1 MQINLTGFLNGK
13 NARLFMAALWE
24 HLLSAMENEMGVP
37 EAFIAAKKAE
47 IQAREVSIFHWLVS
61 SRQTPNQ
68 ADLCQV
74 KKKQLSL
81 SKTQEMLSGFELTI
95 FMLDQNNLTLI
106 LCQLCFEHN

>member
-47 IQAREVSIFHWLVS
+47 IQAREVSIFH
-61 SRQTPNQ
+61 
-68 ADLCQV
+68 
-74 KKKQLSL
+74 
-81 SKTQEMLSGFELTI
+81 
-95 FMLDQNNLTLI
+95 
-106 LCQLCFEHN
+106 

>member
-74 KKKQLSL
+74 KKNSYLCPRHKKCWVDL
-81 SKTQEMLSGFELTI
+81 
-95 FMLDQNNLTLI
+95 NLLF
-106 LCQLCFEHN
+106 LC